1 MSRRGE
7 DALKQEVSMKKLA
20 ALIAVVAAV
29 GLAPRHASAQTVITC
44 ESPNGRKEVCPVNT
58 AGGVTLYRQ
67 LSSTACVQGRNW
79 NINPSVIWVSGGCRA
94 QFMVGNTRGGRY
106 SNGGYNNGG
115 SNNGGYNNGGYN
127 NNRAANN
134 TEGLCRRAV
143 RQQVGR
149 GVDVSTWAINNSRNN
164 ARVGWRIAN
173 GRSGECRIDRNGN
186 VSVLANRGR

>member
-94 QFMVGNTRGGRY
+94 QFMVGNGRGGRY

>member
-7 DALKQEVSMKKLA
+7 DALKQEVSMKKMA
-20 ALIAVVAAV
+20 ALIALVAAV

-44 ESPNGRKEVCPVNT
+44 ESANGRKEVCPVNT

-106 SNGGYNNGG
+106 SNGG

-127 NNRAANN
+127 NGGYDNRNS

-149 GVDVSTWAINNSRNN
+149 GVEISTWAINNSRNN